1 MSLGQIQLL
10 QDRCYTRHQL
20 MEVILLRVERLQ
32 ECGSFCLKLKFMTN
46 CSLFFWST
54 VAFNS
59 FINQAPLDYFL
70 ALALID
76 IQPTCICPVDIDSL
90 TAEEEYS
97 LLKPDPAPAKLMELV
112 NIIMADNN
120 IKQPTNPD
128 NALQLYHMLKCVLES
143 YVCCLVVYL

>member
-1 MSLGQIQLL
+1 
-10 QDRCYTRHQL
+10 
-20 MEVILLRVERLQ
+20 MEVILLHVERLQ
-32 ECGSFCLKLKFMTN
+32 ECGSFCLKLKFDK
-46 CSLFFWST
+46 LFSIFWST

-76 IQPTCICPVDIDSL
+76 IQSTCICPVDINSL
-90 TAEEEYS
+90 TAEEEFS
-97 LLKPDPAPAKLMELV
+97 PAPAKLMELV

-120 IKQPTNPD
+120 IKQPTTPD
-128 NALQLYHMLKCVLES
+128 DALQLYHLLKRVLES